1 MKYTIFVIGVGIFL
15 LTSCSARDEFLEID
29 KALAEASLMQKVNV
43 EPLPSF
49 PAQSNYDYQSQA
61 KRNPFHIIDKDLD
74 LTASKKTQV
83 TEPDLMRVKESLELF
98 DLP

>member
-29 KALAEASLMQKVNV
+29 NALAEASLMQKVNV

-49 PAQSNYDYQSQA
+49 PTQSNYDYQS
-61 KRNPFHIIDKDLD
+61 
-74 LTASKKTQV
+74 
-83 TEPDLMRVKESLELF
+83 
-98 DLP
+98 